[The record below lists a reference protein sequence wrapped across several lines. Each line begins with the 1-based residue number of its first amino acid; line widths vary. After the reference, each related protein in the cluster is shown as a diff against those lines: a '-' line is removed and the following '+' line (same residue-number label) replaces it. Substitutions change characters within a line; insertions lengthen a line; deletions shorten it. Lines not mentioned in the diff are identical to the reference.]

1 MEVPRRVHIIVGGCA
16 LLVACARPPASPSAG
31 GEDEAPAIARAEA
44 RREAGSAELVAY
56 TRGGTSAASLTAIRG
71 LGRTGDARSLARL
84 GELLAAPEEAARVA
98 AMEALAL
105 AGALGSDVSAY
116 EATLWQRWPQASS
129 RERLAIVKATWRVG
143 AATAAARLGAALV
156 ETETPE
162 VRAAAA
168 IGLGLLG
175 RRELALDDAARD
187 GLVAMV
193 AGGEQ
198 HLVYAGV
205 YGLAHAHGAGH
216 DAGEAALQGAVG
228 VLDPDARALALKGL
242 ARRRGTGALAALR
255 AGLDDPEP
263 WVRVAAA
270 RGLGELGDA
279 AATAALWDWLR
290 VELERDIVDG
300 TGPGHPVLEAMS
312 ILTSGKASPPPGA
325 AEAHARAEAR
335 VAAAG
340 PASQRVQARL
350 ACGLAALAGRA
361 AEWRP
366 PLRCAEALGPA
377 AELERLTFE
386 TGLIEQGYGGSAEAR
401 GARLATLAGHADARV
416 RAAALAAAAELW
428 EEAPV
433 EGLFEAGLRD
443 SSPAVAGTA
452 AEAVQGR
459 FAGPAPRPAPGQGL
473 VDALV
478 QRAAGERDGE
488 LFAGLAGALAK
499 VGGARGLQVCRD
511 ALGDANATV
520 RAAAR
525 ACVKTAGGEDP
536 GITEPSAPPPL
547 PPHEPQ
553 PVQGQ
558 LMWLLHTERGRVDI
572 ALEPAA
578 APWHVAAIV
587 ALTRAGFYDGLGFHR
602 VVPGYVVQGGDPG
615 GTGWGGP
622 GFTLPSEPGEA
633 PFASGA
639 VGIADAGKDTGGSQ
653 FFIMHAPAPHL
664 DGRYTRIGEVRHGLA
679 AALAL
684 VVGDRIH
691 KAEIVIAPQRP
702 GP

>member
-1 MEVPRRVHIIVGGCA
+1 MEVPRRVPIIVGGCA
-16 LLVACARPPASPSAG
+16 LLLACARPPASPPAG
-31 GEDEAPAIARAEA
+31 GEDEALAVARAEA
-44 RREAGSAELVAY
+44 RREAGSAELVTY
-56 TRGGTSAASLTAIRG
+56 SRGGTSAASLAAIRG

-84 GELLAAPEEAARVA
+84 GELLAAPEEALRVA

-105 AGALGSDVSAY
+105 AGALGSEVSAY
-116 EATLWQRWPQASS
+116 EATLWQGWPQASS

-143 AATAAARLGAALV
+143 AATAVARLAAALAAS
-156 ETETPE
+156 ETAE

-175 RRELALDDAARD
+175 RRELALDEAARD
-187 GLVAMV
+187 ELVAMV
-193 AGGEQ
+193 ASGEQ
-198 HLVYAGV
+198 HLVYAAV
-205 YGLAHAHGAGH
+205 YGLAHAHQAGH
-216 DAGEAALQGAVG
+216 DAGEAALQEAVTAI
-228 VLDPDARALALKGL
+228 DPDARALALKGL
-242 ARRRGTGALAALR
+242 ARRRGAGALAAMR

-263 WVRVAAA
+263 WVRVAAV

-279 AATAALWDWLR
+279 AATATLWDWLR

-300 TGPGHPVLEAMS
+300 TGSGHPVLEAMS
-312 ILTSGKASPPPGA
+312 ILTAGKTGPPGA
-325 AEAHARAEAR
+325 AEALARAEAR
-335 VAAAG
+335 VAAAK
-340 PASQRVQARL
+340 PASQRVQARM
-350 ACGLAALAGRA
+350 ACGLAALAGRT

-377 AELERLTFE
+377 AEIERLTFE
-386 TGLIEQGYGGSAEAR
+386 TGLIGQGYGGSAEAR
-401 GARLATLAGHADARV
+401 AARLATLVGHADARV
-416 RAAALAAAAELW
+416 RAAALAAAAKLW
-428 EEAPV
+428 EVAPI
-433 EGLFEAGLRD
+433 EGLIEAGLRD

-459 FAGPAPRPAPGQGL
+459 FAGDAPRPAPGPGL

-488 LFAGLAGALAK
+488 LFAGLAGALAE

-525 ACVKTAGGEDP
+525 ACVKTGGGDDP
-536 GITEPSAPPPL
+536 GVTGPSAPPPL
-547 PPHEPQ
+547 PPHEPR

-558 LMWLLHTERGRVDI
+558 LLWLLHTERGRVDI

-664 DGRYTRIGEVRHGLA
+664 DGRYTRIGEVRDGLP

-702 GP
+702 GL